1 MMPWRRRKG
10 GYAVLSGESED
21 WVHSG
26 RPGHSGD
33 GDKDR
38 VSRGFWALFMVG
50 VGSISN
56 LYLPVGDFCELDLGA
71 SSRLDAL
78 FEEDITEL
86 VEIRRTR

>member
-1 MMPWRRRKG
+1 MPWRRRKG
-10 GYAVLSGESED
+10 GYAVLSGDSED
-21 WVHSG
+21 FVHSG

-33 GDKDR
+33 GVKDKT
-38 VSRGFWALFMVG
+38 SRGFWALFMAG

-78 FEEDITEL
+78 FEEDNTEL
-86 VEIRRTR
+86 VEIRQTR

>member
-1 MMPWRRRKG
+1 M
-10 GYAVLSGESED
+10 
-21 WVHSG
+21 HSG

-33 GDKDR
+33 GDGDR
-38 VSRGFWALFMVG
+38 DKASRGFWALFMVG